1 VRKRF
6 LPIYQEGELF
16 ASTNILKVL
25 RQLRDGVP
33 IKSGLADRF
42 STPRFIVRY
51 YSGVKMILN
60 YLGTKPKIGKDVF
73 IAEGAKIIGDVEI
86 GNYSSIWFNAVVRGD
101 VNYIKIGNRTNIQD
115 NCVLHVTNETAPLNI
130 GSGVTIGH
138 GVILHGCTIED
149 NCLIGS
155 SSIIW
160 DGAVIGEGSIV
171 GAGAVVLANTK
182 VPPHSVILGFP
193 AKIKKSVSKE
203 QYNEILESAEH
214 YVKYAQDYMLK
225 N

>member
-1 VRKRF
+1 
-6 LPIYQEGELF
+6 
-16 ASTNILKVL
+16 
-25 RQLRDGVP
+25 
-33 IKSGLADRF
+33 
-42 STPRFIVRY
+42 
-51 YSGVKMILN
+51 MILN
-60 YLGTKPKIGKDVF
+60 YLNLKPKIGKDVF

-101 VNYIKIGNRTNIQD
+101 VNYIKIGEKTNVQD

-149 NCLIGS
+149 NCLIGTG
-155 SSIIW
+155 SIIW

-171 GAGAVVLANTK
+171 GAGAVVLANFK
-182 VPPHSVILGFP
+182 APSRSLIIGMP
-193 AKIKKSVSKE
+193 AKVKRDVPDKHY
-203 QYNEILESAEH
+203 QEILESAEH